1 LPPLVSYTPVTVTG
15 GQTTASTAKVDNS
28 DKTDLTDKDLL
39 EMLKGIDGLPSDME
53 LITKSL

>member
-15 GQTTASTAKVDNS
+15 GQTTVSATKADDS